1 MHRLSISIAG
11 LAPDADTPWTVRSRV
26 DPRAAVA
33 WVAAHARDVQLDAT
47 LPGIRPREL
56 DRSARR
62 DLAALL
68 RRLDLNLSGLD
79 LWIPP
84 EHFTDASHQ
93 QRAIDATTAAIELAG
108 ELCSLIGPQS
118 TPTVALTL
126 PEALA
131 PETRNVLIAAALD
144 RGVTLADHRLG
155 AAATAPAIGIGLDP
169 ATILLAGQDPASLAA
184 KASSTLASVRLSDAT
199 LVSRALPGDANSR
212 LDVLALL
219 ATLQV
224 LAFPHARVIDP
235 RGLKTTDQRRAPHA
249 WNHASLSAQA

>member
-11 LAPDADTPWTVRSRV
+11 LAPAADAPWTVRDRV
-26 DPRAAVA
+26 DARAAIA
-33 WVAAHARDVQLDAT
+33 WVATHTRDVQLDAT
-47 LPGIRPREL
+47 LAGIRPREL

-68 RRLDLNLSGLD
+68 RRLDLQLSGLD

-84 EHFTDASHQ
+84 EHFTDAVHQ

-108 ELCSLIGPQS
+108 ELCSLVGPQS
-118 TPTVALTL
+118 NPTVSLTL
-126 PEALA
+126 PEALTL
-131 PETRNVLIAAALD
+131 ETRNVLIDAALG

-155 AAATAPAIGIGLDP
+155 ASASVPAIGLGLDP
-169 ATILLAGQDPASLAA
+169 ATVLLAGQDPAALAA
-184 KASSTLASVRLSDAT
+184 KASAKLGSVRLSDAT
-199 LVSRALPGDANSR
+199 LVSRALPGDSGAR

-224 LAFPHARVIDP
+224 IAFPHACVIDP
-235 RGLKTTDQRRAPHA
+235 RGLGPADQRCAPSA
-249 WNHASLSAQA
+249 WKDAGLTAQA